1 MTGRSFDDCLSRA
14 AAATPDRPAVVADRR
29 DGRERLTWAELA
41 DRVARAAAA
50 LRGMGLG
57 TGDVVAVQLPNWW
70 ESVVLAL
77 ACGRIGAV
85 VNPLMPIF
93 RERELRYML
102 GFAEAKLLV
111 VPGMFRGFDHAAMAA
126 ALKAELPALRDVVT
140 VGGDGPDSFARR
152 ILGGSGRLEAPPP
165 GGAAPNPD
173 GLAVLMYT
181 SGTTGSPKGAMHSA
195 RTVMTCADNLAARF
209 GLAAEDVLLVCSPLG
224 HMTGYAAGA
233 MLAVRLGATMVLQDV
248 WDARRALD
256 LMVAEGVTQAGGPTP
271 FLSDLCEA
279 VAAGAPAPP
288 ALRLFLCA
296 GAPIPP
302 VLIERAMRDLDV
314 TVCSVWGMT
323 ESLAGT
329 MTEPARAFEKSA
341 TTDGRPLDGMEVRV
355 VDADGNPLPA
365 GVTGRLLVRGA
376 QMFLG
381 YHRRPDLTPFDAGG
395 WFDTGDLARMDAE
408 GYIRI
413 DGRTKDVVIRGGEN
427 IPVAEIEA
435 LLHRH
440 PAVSAAALVGYPDDR
455 LGERACAFVVLR
467 AGHALDLAA
476 VRDHMAACKV
486 AKQYWPE
493 RVEILDDLPRTPTGK
508 VQKFLLRD
516 WAKRPGDAAAG
527 A

>member
-1 MTGRSFDDCLSRA
+1 MTGRSFDDCLSL
-14 AAATPDRPAVVADRR
+14 AVVAMPDKLAIVADRQ
-29 DGRERLTWAELA
+29 GGQQRLTYSELA
-41 DRVARAAAA
+41 DQVARAAAA
-50 LRGMGLG
+50 LHGMGLG
-57 TGDVVAVQLPNWW
+57 KGDIVAVQLPNWR
-70 ESVVLAL
+70 EFVVLAL
-77 ACGRIGAV
+77 ACGRVGAI

-111 VPGMFRGFDHAAMAA
+111 VPRSFRGFDHAAMAM
-126 ALKAELPALRDVVT
+126 ALKAELPALRDVVV
-140 VGGDGPDSFARR
+140 VGGDGPDSFSRR
-152 ILGGSGRLEAPPP
+152 ILGGSDRLEAPPP
-165 GGAAPNPD
+165 DGAALRPD
-173 GLAVLMYT
+173 ELAVLMYT
-181 SGTTGSPKGAMHSA
+181 SGTTGAPKGAMHS
-195 RTVMTCADNLAARF
+195 TDTLMTCANNLAGRF
-209 GLAAEDVLLVCSPLG
+209 GLDSNDVLLVCSPLG
-224 HMTGYAAGA
+224 HMTGYAAGV

-248 WDARRALD
+248 WDARRAVA
-256 LMVAEGVTQAGGPTP
+256 LMAAEGVTQAGGPTP

-279 VAAGAPAPP
+279 VTAGAPMPA

-329 MTEPARAFEKSA
+329 MTEPTRAFEKSA
-341 TTDGRPLDGMEVRV
+341 TTDGRPLDGMEVRI
-355 VDADGNPLPA
+355 VDGDGNPLPT
-365 GVTGRLLVRGA
+365 GLTGRLLVRGA

-381 YHRRPDLTPFDAGG
+381 YYRRPDLHAFDAGG
-395 WFDTGDLARMDAE
+395 WFDTGDLARMDGD

-427 IPVAEIEA
+427 VPVAEIEA

-440 PAVSAAALVGYPDDR
+440 PAVSVAALVGYPDDR

-486 AKQYWPE
+486 ARQYWPE

-516 WAKRPGDAAAG
+516 WARRFGDTVR
-527 A
+527 